1 MQTVLITGGSSG
13 IGYEISRLFARD
25 GYRLLWV
32 SKPPEEL
39 ANAKAKLTQE
49 VAQVEIHTL
58 AKDLSMP
65 GAAKEAYEWSQSLGF
80 QIDVLVNNAGF
91 ATYGQFE
98 EIVSEKE
105 LAMIGVNLTCVML
118 LTKLFLKD
126 MVARNAGKILNISS
140 AVSYEAVPLMAVYAG
155 TKAFVRIMSESL
167 YYELK
172 FRKSKVQIT
181 TVCPAAIKDTRF
193 QASAGMQKVRTFN
206 SITTTTPIEVA
217 KDAYRGLQRG
227 KKLVHTG
234 VRYRFSRVL
243 DRIVPKALKMQVIRR
258 EMEELESSKVKN
270 EK

>member
-13 IGYEISRLFARD
+13 IGYQISRLFAQD

-32 SKPPEEL
+32 SKPAEEL
-39 ANAKAKLTQE
+39 AKAKTLLTQE

-58 AKDLSMP
+58 AKDLSEAS
-65 GAAKEAYEWSQSLGF
+65 AAQETYDWAQSLGF
-80 QIDVLVNNAGF
+80 QVDVLVNNAGF

-98 EIVSEKE
+98 DVASEKE
-105 LAMIGVNLTCVML
+105 LAMIGVNLACVML
-118 LTKLFLKD
+118 LTKLFVKD
-126 MVARNAGKILNISS
+126 MVARDAGKILNISS

-172 FRKSKVQIT
+172 YRKSKVQIT

-206 SITTTTPIEVA
+206 SITTTTPVEVA
-217 KDAYRGLQRG
+217 RDAYRGFKKG

-234 VRYRFSRVL
+234 LRYRLSRIL
-243 DRIVPKALKMQVIRR
+243 NLIVPKALKMQVIRR
-258 EMEELESSKVKN
+258 EMEELESFKVKDR
-270 EK
+270 